1 MDALFN
7 GLLTG
12 TEAELT
18 LGVFAIC
25 FAASL
30 MLGAVIAA
38 VYRYTSDSTRG
49 FVATVA
55 IIPAIVCVIIMMVSG
70 SLGAGVAVA
79 GTFSL
84 VRFRSAQ
91 GTAREIGA
99 IFLAMA
105 AGLACGMG
113 YPAFAALFTIVMCAV
128 VFIYSL
134 INFGDDMRS
143 PIRYMSVTI
152 PETLEYGGL
161 FDDIFDKYA
170 KDAKMISVK
179 TTTLG
184 SLNKVA
190 YSLKL
195 KSPDT
200 EKAFIDEIRERNG
213 NLEISLSTLQPEA
226 VEL

>member
-1 MDALFN
+1 MDTLFQ
-7 GLLTG
+7 GLLTSS
-12 TEAELT
+12 EADLT
-18 LGVFAIC
+18 IGVFTIC
-25 FAASL
+25 FLSAL
-30 MLGAVIAA
+30 VLGAVIAL
-38 VYRYTSDSTRG
+38 VSRSTSDSSRG

-91 GTAREIGA
+91 GTAREIGM

-113 YPAFAALFTIVMCAV
+113 YPAFAAVFTAVMCVV
-128 VFIYSL
+128 VFIYSR
-134 INFGDDMRS
+134 ISFGDESGSRV
-143 PIRYMSVTI
+143 RYMSITI

-161 FDDIFDKYA
+161 FDDIFEKYA
-170 KDAKMISVK
+170 ADVKMISVR

-184 SLNKVA
+184 SLNKVS
-190 YSLKL
+190 YSLRL
-195 KSPDT
+195 KTPDS
-200 EKAFIDEIRERNG
+200 EKAFIDELRERNG
-213 NLEISLSTLQPEA
+213 NLEISLSTLSPEA